1 MISLKV
7 ELAPSFIFFLNWFF
21 LQLNKEGGRGNSSR
35 LSQFLLARSLAKW
48 AGWLCTAL
56 GFFRQYISFCSRL
69 GHVSSKQG
77 SSHVDKCFL
86 IWFWLF
92 LISFDFFHSSFLLS
106 QCCNRYTGGNDFWLN
121 LSEIFSFLNSRK
133 FFNSNFQN
141 LTTFW
146 KGIFCFTFAWK
157 LF

>member
-21 LQLNKEGGRGNSSR
+21 LQLNKEGGGGNSS
-35 LSQFLLARSLAKW
+35 
-48 AGWLCTAL
+48 LCTAL

>member
-7 ELAPSFIFFLNWFF
+7 ELAPSYLFLNWFF
-21 LQLNKEGGRGNSSR
+21 LAAKQGGGGGNSSR
-35 LSQFLLARSLAKW
+35 HFTISSGEVSCEVGRLVVHCP
-48 AGWLCTAL
+48 WL
-56 GFFRQYISFCSRL
+56 FRQNISFCSRL